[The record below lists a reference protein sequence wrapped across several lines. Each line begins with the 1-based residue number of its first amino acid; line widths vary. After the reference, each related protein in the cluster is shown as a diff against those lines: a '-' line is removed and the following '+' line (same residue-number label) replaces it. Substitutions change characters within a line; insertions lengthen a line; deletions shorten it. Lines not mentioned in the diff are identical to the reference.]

1 MSNNINKMK
10 GATNV
15 KSVSDDM
22 DSFNVVTADVIRDES
37 KWNAF
42 QVPGESDEEEMT
54 HRSVQIHNLSEKE
67 ERKVLERAFAFRIG
81 RKAQMV
87 LDAEAA

>member
-15 KSVSDDM
+15 KSISDDM
-22 DSFNVVTADVIRDES
+22 DSFHAATADVIRDES

-42 QVPGESDEEEMT
+42 QVPGDEMRR
-54 HRSVQIHNLSEKE
+54 RSEQQSNLSEPE
-67 ERKVLERAFAFRIG
+67 ERKVLEHAFAFRMG
-81 RKAQMV
+81 RKIQMM